1 MICQPLVYPI
11 FPTHF
16 SLKHRLRPA
25 DIRVIAALG
34 DGLISGQGALSTGI
48 TTASKAFRGVSFAT
62 GNDAFMIINVV
73 TRKI

>member
-1 MICQPLVYPI
+1 MICKPLTP
-11 FPTHF
+11 FTHVHF
-16 SLKHRLRPA
+16 YLKHRLRPA

-62 GNDAFMIINVV
+62 GNVFTIINV
-73 TRKI
+73 THKMS